1 LEALPN
7 EGRGTGAIVK
17 IIGDATKG
25 SCNFFKDGGNV
36 SGTAWNNGTSPW
48 KFHSEGT
55 CPASAASLRSSVSSS
70 AGSNHIGDWLKAS
83 NFPSLD

>member
-25 SCNFFKDGGNV
+25 SYNFFKDGGNV
-36 SGTAWNNGTSPW
+36 SGTACSNGCSLCTSIA
-48 KFHSEGT
+48 GT
-55 CPASAASLRSSVSSS
+55 KHEPSIIDFCEVFCV
-70 AGSNHIGDWLKAS
+70 ITWL
-83 NFPSLD
+83 F